1 MATQGQRRSEAK
13 SAIRRLRQEYRKAD
27 SAGERVERELDR
39 LIKRKTLISADQL
52 KTATDRLE
60 TYVRTVDSIQRLYA
74 TIFELISRLP
84 S

>member
-52 KTATDRLE
+52 KTVTDRLE